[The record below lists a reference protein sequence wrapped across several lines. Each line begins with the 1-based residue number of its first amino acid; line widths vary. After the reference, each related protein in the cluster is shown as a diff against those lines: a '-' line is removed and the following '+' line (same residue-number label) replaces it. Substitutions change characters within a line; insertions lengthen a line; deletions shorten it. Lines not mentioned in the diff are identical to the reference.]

1 MTPEIKLP
9 ALELLN
15 NMHSFP
21 GPFVFKVIGDA
32 HDDFV
37 GDALTLAMSPLHHS
51 REVNYTSRTT
61 SGGRHMAVTLTI
73 QIESAQEVH
82 LVYEKLLTM
91 SGLRLLF

>member
-1 MTPEIKLP
+1 MTPNVRLP
-9 ALELLN
+9 ALELLDT
-15 NMHSFP
+15 MHSFP

-61 SGGRHMAVTLTI
+61 SGGRHTAVTLTI
-73 QIESAQEVH
+73 QIESAPEVH
-82 LVYEKLLTM
+82 LVYEKLLTIT
-91 SGLRLLF
+91 GLKLLF